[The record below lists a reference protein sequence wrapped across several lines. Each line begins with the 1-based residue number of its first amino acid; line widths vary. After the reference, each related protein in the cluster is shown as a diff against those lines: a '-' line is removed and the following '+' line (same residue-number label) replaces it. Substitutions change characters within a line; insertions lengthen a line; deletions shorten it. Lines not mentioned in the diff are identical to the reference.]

1 MYQNLPR
8 GFACKVLQNMKS
20 KSKITLVPADLEKRS
35 KGCTAAFH
43 KNKSMRCIGKGWPKF
58 AQGNGLK
65 EGDFCL
71 FELRKEQKQGKL
83 LLTMVV
89 HFDH

>member
-1 MYQNLPR
+1 MYQNLPPT
-8 GFACKVLQNMKS
+8 FACKVLHNKRR
-20 KSKITLVPADLEKRS
+20 KITLVPADLEKRS
-35 KGCTAAFH
+35 KGCTAYYH
-43 KNKSMRCIGKGWPKF
+43 KNKSARCIRKGWLKF
-58 AQGNGLK
+58 VRRNGLK

-89 HFDH
+89 HYEHD

>member
-8 GFACKVLQNMKS
+8 GFACKVLQNK
-20 KSKITLVPADLEKRS
+20 KRKIALATADLEKRS
-35 KGCTAAFH
+35 KGCTAYCY
-43 KNKSMRCIGKGWPKF
+43 KNRNAGFISVGWPKF
-58 AQGNGLK
+58 VRRNGLK

-89 HFDH
+89 HFDHQ